1 MPYSLLREFNK
12 MDHFSD
18 RSDDEEGV
26 FSENPQPDYL
36 QEVETK
42 KWVREKLKCHSGG
55 RKELHFSH
63 PKAVRKSLRVS
74 L

>member
-18 RSDDEEGV
+18 RSDDDEGI
-26 FSENPQPDYL
+26 FLENPQTDYI

-42 KWVREKLKCHSGG
+42 KWVREKLKCHRRG

-63 PKAVRKSLRVS
+63 LKAVRKSPKVFL
-74 L
+74 